1 MSQQKQDVEFLS
13 GNTLIRGWLRLPAGS
28 GPHPLVVLAH
38 GMGGLK
44 EWTIPDVATA
54 LVDAGIAAL
63 AFDYR
68 NFGDSE
74 GTPREEIDHCGQI
87 EDFRSAISFATT
99 LADIDP
105 KRIGIWGTSLGGRN
119 VLAVAAL
126 DRRVKC
132 VLSQVPGFFNPTP
145 AMRALMATGSPDVE
159 AFDQLLAKDR
169 RDRALGQ
176 EPIYLPIDEHN
187 GDHAAY
193 WATFG
198 EAERRNFNPRMTL
211 RSFEPT
217 LADDIAG
224 LIKTI
229 SPTPLRMILTDR
241 DTMCD
246 TNYQLE
252 VYATAKEPKSLMVLP
267 GNHYGLYLDG
277 KEASIA
283 AAREWFMIHLK
294 PEPATAT

>member
-1 MSQQKQDVEFLS
+1 MSQPQQDIEFLS
-13 GNTLIRGWLRLPAGS
+13 GNILLRGWLRLPAGA

-54 LVDAGIAAL
+54 LVEAGIAAL

-68 NFGDSE
+68 NYGDSE
-74 GTPREEIDHCGQI
+74 GMPREEIDHPGQI

-99 LADIDP
+99 LTEVDP
-105 KRIGIWGTSLGGRN
+105 ERIGIWGTSLGGRN

-132 VLSQVPGFFNPTP
+132 VLSQVPALFNVTP
-145 AMRALMATGSPDVE
+145 AMRAMMATGSPDVD
-159 AFDQLLAKDR
+159 AFNRLLAQDR
-169 RDRALGQ
+169 RDRALGKD
-176 EPIYLPIDEHN
+176 PIYLPIDADN

-193 WATFG
+193 WSTFG
-198 EAERRNFNPRMTL
+198 AAERRNFNLRMTL

-217 LADDIAG
+217 LADDISG
-224 LIKTI
+224 LVKAI

-246 TNYQLE
+246 TNYQLQ
-252 VYATAKEPKSLMVLP
+252 VYATAQQPKSLMVLP

-277 KEASIA
+277 KAAAIA
-283 AAREWFMIHLK
+283 AAREWFVTYLK
-294 PEPATAT
+294 PEMTVAA